1 MEVIYNMRQYL
12 VMEKSEAPGELN
24 NMFTNLENNGAP
36 WQFSAMDRGNWTQE
50 S

>member
-1 MEVIYNMRQYL
+1 
-12 VMEKSEAPGELN
+12 MEKSAAPAELN

-36 WQFSAMDRGNWTQE
+36 WQMSQMDKANWTH